1 MPMTFTDAAKA
12 KAVTAANG
20 ELAWNKDDVASA
32 IAELVAANFAV
43 LGGEVWLAVRKAEIP
58 PLTQL
63 NDKRFILG
71 LIKGKDGKDYVF
83 HWDCDKKATETWS
96 EYVRRSAEEALSHIQ
111 EMNVEDFV
119 SPELAG
125 GIYYNLTYTSEE
137 QSNVRR

>member
-32 IAELVAANFAV
+32 IAELIAANFAV

-71 LIKGKDGKDYVF
+71 LIKGKDYVF
-83 HWDCDKKATETWS
+83 HWDCEKKADETWS
-96 EYVRRSAEEALSHIQ
+96 EYVRRSGQEALSHIRK
-111 EMNVEDFV
+111 MNVEDFV

-125 GIYYNLTYTSEE
+125 AVYYNLTYISEE
-137 QSNVRR
+137 ESNVRR

>member
-1 MPMTFTDAAKA
+1 MEFSRVTTA

-32 IAELVAANFAV
+32 ITELTAANFAI

-83 HWDCDKKATETWS
+83 HWDCKKKAEETWS
-96 EYVRRSAEEALSHIQ
+96 EYVRRSGQEALSHIRK
-111 EMNVEDFV
+111 MNVEDFV

-125 GIYYNLTYTSEE
+125 AVYYNLTYINEKE
-137 QSNVRR
+137 WADLD